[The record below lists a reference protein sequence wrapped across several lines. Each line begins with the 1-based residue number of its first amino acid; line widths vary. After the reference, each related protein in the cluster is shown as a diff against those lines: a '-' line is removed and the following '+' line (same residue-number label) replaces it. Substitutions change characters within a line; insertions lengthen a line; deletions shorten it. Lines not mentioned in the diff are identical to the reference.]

1 MFYQNFSLIE
11 GRLVQKPELKQT
23 VNGKSYSFFSVCYNN
38 PKKRNEPNEKG
49 YMYDYEPHFFNCKAW
64 NKAAEIASGLNKG
77 ENVSVVGKLLHDKY
91 TAKDGTERENTYI
104 LVSSIKKMS
113 DKKTEINFET
123 YHEKENFTEG
133 LKDDLA
139 DTIELEGDIP
149 F

>member
-11 GRLVQKPELKQT
+11 GRLVQSPELKQT
-23 VNGKSYSFFSVCYNN
+23 VNGKKYSFFSICYNN
-38 PKKRNEPNEKG
+38 PKKRSEPNEKG

-64 NKAAEIASGLNKG
+64 GKAAEIAGGISKG

-91 TAKDGTERENTYI
+91 TAKDGTERETTYI

-123 YHEKENFTEG
+123 YHEKENFTQEI
-133 LKDDLA
+133 KDDLA
-139 DTIELEGDIP
+139 DTLDNSDIP

>member
-11 GRLVQKPELKQT
+11 GRLVQSPELKQT
-23 VNGKSYSFFSVCYNN
+23 VNGKNYSFFSVCYNN
-38 PKKRNEPNEKG
+38 PKKRKEPNDKG

-64 NKAAEIASGLNKG
+64 NKAAEIASAFNKG

-91 TAKDGTERENTYI
+91 TAKDGTEKENTYI

-113 DKKTEINFET
+113 DKKTEINIET
-123 YHEKENFTEG
+123 YHEKENFSQN
-133 LKDDLA
+133 LNDDL
-139 DTIELEGDIP
+139 DVIYDENSDIP